1 MSSSAMSDG
10 SDAKQLRAPGEQ
22 DVDQEGPGC
31 LPAFLAFGAIILII
45 LFISC
50 GVSSWWLWQQRTEI
64 AIKTLQGT
72 VIPELE
78 QSALEPAEKQ
88 AVIEL
93 IQGVVRDGE
102 AGKLE
107 DWQAAGIME
116 RLSRSPL
123 LQWGD
128 LVGFESLILA
138 SDGFSVEEKQQ
149 ASMHLSRLKRAS
161 ELGTADSED
170 LYDCLSPVLI
180 ENQSQP
186 IARLDRQATVEQMRD
201 VVLRCKIVAERES
214 IPEQTFEVNLADII
228 RRQIE
233 AGRSQGG
240 S

>member
-1 MSSSAMSDG
+1 MSDDPDVKHSVT
-10 SDAKQLRAPGEQ
+10 SDKG

-31 LPAFLAFGAIILII
+31 LPAFLAFGAIIMII

-50 GVSSWWLWQQRTEI
+50 GLSSWWLWQQRTEI

-78 QSALEPAEKQ
+78 QSSLDPAEKK

-128 LVGFESLILA
+128 LVGLESMILA
-138 SDGFSVEEKQQ
+138 SEGFSDEEKQQ
-149 ASMHLSRLKRAS
+149 ATRQISRLKRAS

-170 LYDCLSPVLI
+170 LYDCLHPVLL
-180 ENQSQP
+180 EDQSQP
-186 IARLDRQATVEQMRD
+186 IARLNRKATVEQMRD
-201 VVLRCKIVAERES
+201 VVLRCKLVAEREA
-214 IPEQTFEVNLADII
+214 IPEQTFEVDLTNII

-233 AGRSQGG
+233 AGKSQGG